1 MNHVFKNIYKGIGCH
16 RFRQIKLDVD
26 KNVKPVVQARR
37 RIPFAKLKQL
47 EELLEELEKEDI
59 VEDVQGPT
67 EWISNLVLTPK
78 ADSKMR
84 MNIDMTTMNEAIKRT
99 RHVIPTVEDLIII
112 IIMRP
117 RPRLCS
123 QFPSRWHSRSLPLA
137 SLHTGDRCLCT
148 VCHGMSAFDS
158 YDRLR

>member
-112 IIMRP
+112 IILRP
-117 RPRLCS
+117 RPRCCT
-123 QFPSRWHSRSLPLA
+123 QFPSRWRDHSLP
-137 SLHTGDRCLCT
+137 
-148 VCHGMSAFDS
+148 F
-158 YDRLR
+158 